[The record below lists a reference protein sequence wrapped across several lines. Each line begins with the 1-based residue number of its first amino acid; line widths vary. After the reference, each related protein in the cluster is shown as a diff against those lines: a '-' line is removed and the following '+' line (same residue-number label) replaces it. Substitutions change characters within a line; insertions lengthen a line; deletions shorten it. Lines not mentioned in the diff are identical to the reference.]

1 MYIRL
6 RYPGAVA
13 CFKIENEMY
22 HTVASIPSGGQATV
36 NPGEKL
42 LVRWADHLQL
52 TGLLRLHGCG
62 GPGKLLGT
70 VMMVRGHSPPLKG
83 PSGHRG
89 WGGGPNP
96 ALLPPEL
103 VLFTA
108 ALCCLVSKML
118 LLNKIRFPNS
128 FRTT

>member
-89 WGGGPNP
+89 WGGDPTQ
-96 ALLPPEL
+96 LSCLQS
-103 VLFTA
+103 
-108 ALCCLVSKML
+108 LCCSLLRCAVSFLKCYC
-118 LLNKIRFPNS
+118 
-128 FRTT
+128 